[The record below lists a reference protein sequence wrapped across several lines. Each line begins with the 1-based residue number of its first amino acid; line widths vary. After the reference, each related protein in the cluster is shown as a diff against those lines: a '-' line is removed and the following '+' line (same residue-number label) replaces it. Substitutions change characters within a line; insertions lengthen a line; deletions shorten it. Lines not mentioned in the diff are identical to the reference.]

1 MRKLQSQGRREG
13 DQVIWFLF
21 GNRIEFGLSEFQ
33 ELQQG
38 IRDNG
43 LFAFIERER
52 PSLRNHLETILYQSL
67 PDYEDW
73 ENPDLEHVLEQCL
86 IDLKDRIR

>member
-13 DQVIWFLF
+13 DQVIWILF
-21 GNRIEFGLSEFQ
+21 GNRIEFGYSEFQ

-43 LFAFIERER
+43 LYSYIERER

>member
-1 MRKLQSQGRREG
+1 MW
-13 DQVIWFLF
+13 ILF

-38 IRDNG
+38 IRDSG
-43 LFAFIERER
+43 LYAYIERER

-73 ENPDLEHVLEQCL
+73 ENPDLVEYSNVP
-86 IDLKDRIR
+86 IRTSPPVPII

>member
-1 MRKLQSQGRREG
+1 MRKLQSQGRKEG
-13 DQVIWFLF
+13 EQVVWILF

-38 IRDNG
+38 IRDSG
-43 LFAFIERER
+43 LYAYIERER

>member
-1 MRKLQSQGRREG
+1 MRKLESQGRKEG
-13 DQVIWFLF
+13 EQVVWILF

-38 IRDNG
+38 IRDSG
-43 LFAFIERER
+43 LYAYIERER

>member
-1 MRKLQSQGRREG
+1 MRKLQSQGKREG
-13 DQVIWFLF
+13 DQVVWLLF

-38 IRDNG
+38 IRDRG

-52 PSLRNHLETILYQSL
+52 PALRNHLETILYQAL

-73 ENPDLEHVLEQCL
+73 ENTDLEHVLEQCL

>member
-1 MRKLQSQGRREG
+1 
-13 DQVIWFLF
+13 VWILF

-38 IRDNG
+38 IRDSG
-43 LFAFIERER
+43 LYAYIERER

>member
-1 MRKLQSQGRREG
+1 MRKLQSQGRKEG
-13 DQVIWFLF
+13 EQVVWILF

-33 ELQQG
+33 ELQRG
-38 IRDNG
+38 IRDSG
-43 LFAFIERER
+43 LYAYIERER

>member
-1 MRKLQSQGRREG
+1 MW
-13 DQVIWFLF
+13 ILF

-38 IRDNG
+38 IRDSG
-43 LFAFIERER
+43 LYAYIERER

>member
-1 MRKLQSQGRREG
+1 MW
-13 DQVIWFLF
+13 ILF

-38 IRDNG
+38 IRDSG
-43 LFAFIERER
+43 LYAYIERER

-67 PDYEDW
+67 PDYGDW

>member
-1 MRKLQSQGRREG
+1 MRKLQSPGRREG
-13 DQVIWFLF
+13 DQVVWLLF
-21 GNRIEFGLSEFQ
+21 GNRIEFGIGEFQ

-38 IRDNG
+38 IRDSG
-43 LFAFIERER
+43 LFAFIDRER
-52 PSLRNHLETILYQSL
+52 PALRNHLETILYQSL

-73 ENPDLEHVLEQCL
+73 ENADLEHVLEQCL